1 MRNHG
6 SNGMFK
12 LEGRSSRTFFGSN
25 LLMEV
30 GCWINGPSFWRDEDT
45 GVPKGH
51 EALGV

>member
-1 MRNHG
+1 MEVMACL
-6 SNGMFK
+6 SWK
-12 LEGRSSRTFFGSN
+12 EGVQGPFFGSN